1 MRRSATALAVL
12 LLLALATPHLA
23 AQTVIDFESVA
34 ACDNSRPNMGVFEGV
49 DFLSQWTCYDSPQ
62 PPFNPSSGTNRI
74 YAVDGS
80 ANAAS
85 AFFAFLG
92 GPATFNGA
100 FLAGSASVMF
110 RMFLGGS
117 VVATSSSLL
126 TSGTPTFLASGYA
139 GAVDRVEV
147 VGTNVDWILD
157 DLNYNA
163 GVVPEPATLIL
174 LGTGLLGLGGV
185 SAVRRRRQLED

>member
-1 MRRSATALAVL
+1 V
-12 LLLALATPHLA
+12 LATPPLA

-49 DFLSQWTCYDSPQ
+49 DFLNQWTCYDFAQ
-62 PPFNPSSGTNRI
+62 PPFTPSSGTNRI
-74 YAVDGS
+74 YAVDGT

-85 AFFAFLG
+85 AFFEFLG

-100 FLAGSASVMF
+100 FLAGSTSVMF
-110 RMFLGGS
+110 NMFLDGGL
-117 VVATSSSLL
+117 VATSSSLL
-126 TSGTPTFLASGYA
+126 TSDTPTFLSSGYA

-147 VGTNVDWILD
+147 VGSSVEWILD
-157 DLNYNA
+157 DLSYT
-163 GVVPEPATLIL
+163 VPEPATLIL

-185 SAVRRRRQLED
+185 SAVRRRREV